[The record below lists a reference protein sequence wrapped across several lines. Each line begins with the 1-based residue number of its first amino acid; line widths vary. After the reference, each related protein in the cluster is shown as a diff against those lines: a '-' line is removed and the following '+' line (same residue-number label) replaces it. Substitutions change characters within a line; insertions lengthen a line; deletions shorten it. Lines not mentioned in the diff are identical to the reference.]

1 MRVNYKIMWAVLD
14 KEKYCHPLTALP
26 KGSTINLGRRRKM
39 QRSTTFALR
48 WQDLVQMSRDHQHT
62 YIVKTFDGEI
72 GRVTTRG
79 LILVIKGINAT
90 TNKPFKLHQL
100 LSFKEAFIKVKS
112 VSSMPTKART
122 RKTRLIADRRYPN
135 QKLMTFP
142 YSNYN
147 RSGHTKFD
155 KLNTK

>member
-1 MRVNYKIMWAVLD
+1 
-14 KEKYCHPLTALP
+14 
-26 KGSTINLGRRRKM
+26 M

-48 WQDLVQMSRDHQHT
+48 WQDLVQMSRDHNHT

-79 LILVIKGINAT
+79 LILVIKGVDAT

-112 VSSMPTKART
+112 ISSMSVKSKPK
-122 RKTRLIADRRYPN
+122 KTRLIADRRYPN

-142 YSNYN
+142 YSSYN
-147 RSGHTKFD
+147 RSEHTKVE
-155 KLNTK
+155 KVKTH